1 MSLSDSGALKF
12 GRVTDET
19 ENSIL
24 DLPGAL
30 VIGVVAGLMG
40 ALFIHVSLVIGPY
53 RKKFVNSNVKKVLE
67 CCIFAF
73 LTSSC
78 FYGVVAWRGNNC
90 RPSEATIAENSEE
103 EFKFTC
109 NNGTYNPLA
118 TLIFNTEGGTIR
130 QFFKYPGLI

>member
-1 MSLSDSGALKF
+1 
-12 GRVTDET
+12 
-19 ENSIL
+19 
-24 DLPGAL
+24 
-30 VIGVVAGLMG
+30 MG

-78 FYGVVAWRGNNC
+78 FYGVVSWRGNNC

-109 NNGTYNPLA
+109 NNGFYNPLA